1 MGGIIYASISRGSI
15 VLVEHAATTG
25 NFASISTV
33 ILEKV
38 PPGDSQVSYSYD
50 QYFFHI
56 LKHRDIVYLCLAD
69 SDFPRRQA
77 FLLLQNVQE
86 SFVRE
91 IGDRSRTAS
100 AYGLTEFGNNL
111 AHFMHSHSSPD
122 KLTSVKQEV
131 DQVRDIMQQNI
142 ERVLE
147 RGERF
152 ENIASRT
159 ESLAQQSQA
168 FRKRATTLRR
178 EMWWK
183 NQKLIILSAT
193 SGIIVLYF
201 LVGFGCGFPGFS
213 QCIG

>member
-1 MGGIIYASISRGSI
+1 MGGIIYAAISRGPT
-15 VLVEHAATTG
+15 VLVEHAITTG

-38 PPGDSQVSYSYD
+38 PQGDSQVSYSYD

-56 LKHRDIVYLCLAD
+56 LKHREI
-69 SDFPRRQA
+69 
-77 FLLLQNVQE
+77 E

-111 AHFMHSHSSPD
+111 AHFMQSHSSPD

-147 RGERF
+147 RGER
-152 ENIASRT
+152 
-159 ESLAQQSQA
+159 
-168 FRKRATTLRR
+168 
-178 EMWWK
+178 
-183 NQKLIILSAT
+183 
-193 SGIIVLYF
+193 
-201 LVGFGCGFPGFS
+201 
-213 QCIG
+213 